1 MLITSLVFCVL
12 AIMKQPPTVSPTP
25 IFDQLEHLGNPLS
38 AARRIVAQHPEA
50 QGITGAF
57 EDLAHT
63 LSFLL
68 SYNGSTATFNSYR
81 REVERL
87 LQWCWLIR
95 QCGLTELRRQDV
107 ESYIHF
113 CQQPPANWIGRKH
126 VSRFQDRHD
135 ERLANPDW
143 RPFVIQADKLT
154 GQIPSYF
161 ALSQKSIQ
169 AVFSIL
175 STYFNYLLQEDYLRI
190 NPIALIRQKSKFL
203 QRHAYQEPIR
213 RISNLQWD
221 YVLETTELM
230 ANENPEH
237 ERSLF
242 IMRCLFGLYLRIS
255 ELVADERSTPV
266 MGDFFTDT
274 DQNWWLRVTGK
285 GNKVRLVT
293 VSDDMLSALAR
304 YRHHLGLPKLPYVG
318 EQTPLIP
325 KIKGRGPVSSTRQIR
340 YLVQHCFDCAYQRM
354 REQGL
359 NDEAQELRVAT
370 VHWLRH
376 TGISEDVKFRPK
388 EHVKEDA
395 GHASMATTDRYIDTE
410 LRERHASARFK
421 KLKPVMD

>member
-1 MLITSLVFCVL
+1 
-12 AIMKQPPTVSPTP
+12 MKNQSISAPQP
-25 IFDQLEHLGNPLS
+25 IIDQLEHLGNPIS
-38 AARRIVAQHPEA
+38 AARRIVSQHCAAQH
-50 QGITGAF
+50 IDGAF
-57 EDLAHT
+57 DDIAHT
-63 LSFLL
+63 LSFLM
-68 SYNGSTATFNSYR
+68 SYNGSSATFNSYR

-87 LQWCWLIR
+87 LQWCWQVR
-95 QCGLTELRRQDV
+95 HCSLTELRRQDL
-107 ESYIHF
+107 ESYIQF
-113 CQQPPANWIGRKH
+113 CQQPPATWIGRKQVARFH
-126 VSRFQDRHD
+126 SRNGDRHI
-135 ERLANPDW
+135 NPDW

-169 AVFSIL
+169 AVFAIL

-190 NPIALIRQKSKFL
+190 NPIALIRQKSKYL

-221 YVLETTELM
+221 VVLETVELM
-230 ANENPEH
+230 ASESSEH

-266 MGDFFTDT
+266 MGDFFADA

-293 VSDDMLSALAR
+293 VSDDMLDALAR
-304 YRHHLGLPKLPYVG
+304 YRRHLGLPKLPYVG

-325 KIKGRGPVSSTRQIR
+325 KIKGRGPVTSTRQIR
-340 YLVQHCFDCAYQRM
+340 YLVQHCFDQAYQRM

-359 NDEAQELRVAT
+359 HDEAQELRVAT

-421 KLKPVMD
+421 KLKPSMD